1 MDPGPEHVDN
11 AIHGVMNVQIERRG
25 APLRAKALAL
35 QLDDTAG
42 LLVILDLVLLL
53 TGHCDHLRR
62 RLARATG
69 VAAGSIVVHCTHS
82 HSTPFAEPLDG
93 PHPFFD
99 LVCERAEQAA
109 AAAVRALQPARVGFG
124 QTFAA
129 GASFNQRLP
138 LPDGGVKFTRDFR
151 EGLAS
156 GRPVDPRLSVLRI
169 DTVDGSP
176 LAGWVCFA
184 AHPSVV
190 IFDAPVS
197 AEYPGYLTG
206 RLERTLTG
214 GAPVLF
220 GVGACGDVNC
230 VPMFGSEED
239 SRRLGENLAALIEP
253 AWRSIDPVVPE
264 RFGVRQGSVDLPL
277 DPPPAPATLDREIDE
292 IDAFLSALDDDP
304 TLAWAM
310 GINVE
315 PEWPVERKRSHFTLL
330 RDWAVDMKAALAA
343 GRRFPTAWRSSIAVW
358 VIDDLGL
365 VFYGGEPFTEIALE
379 LAARS
384 PLGETLLLP
393 MANGSDGYVATDAE
407 RRRGGYEPY
416 TNCRTNRLAPGLR
429 PLPYA
434 IGAAGALIDSALLR
448 IHEVIRTIE

>member
-42 LLVILDLVLLL
+42 LLVTLDLVLLL
-53 TGHCDHLRR
+53 TGHCEHLRR

-69 VAAGSIVVHCTHS
+69 VAAGAIVVHCTHS

-109 AAAVRALQPARVGFG
+109 VAAVRALQPARVGFG

-315 PEWPVERKRSHFTLL
+315 PEWPVERKRTHFRLL
-330 RDWAVDMKAALAA
+330 RDWAVDMTAALAA
-343 GRRFPTAWRSSIAVW
+343 GRRFPAAWRSSMAVRRA
-358 VIDDLGL
+358 VHGDRAGAGRAQPARRDAADADRQRQRRLRGYRCGTPARRL
-365 VFYGGEPFTEIALE
+365 RALHQ
-379 LAARS
+379 LPNQPIGSRTPAA
-384 PLGETLLLP
+384 
-393 MANGSDGYVATDAE
+393 AVCD
-407 RRRGGYEPY
+407 RRG
-416 TNCRTNRLAPGLR
+416 RRAHRLGAP
-429 PLPYA
+429 PHP
-434 IGAAGALIDSALLR
+434 
-448 IHEVIRTIE
+448 

>member
-82 HSTPFAEPLDG
+82 HSTP
-93 PHPFFD
+93 
-99 LVCERAEQAA
+99 
-109 AAAVRALQPARVGFG
+109 
-124 QTFAA
+124 FAA

-315 PEWPVERKRSHFTLL
+315 PEWPVERKRTHFRLL
-330 RDWAVDMKAALAA
+330 RDWAVDMTAALAA
-343 GRRFPTAWRSSIAVW
+343 GRRFPAAWRSSMAVRRA
-358 VIDDLGL
+358 VHGDRAGAGRAQPARRDAADADRQRQRRLRGYRCGTPARRL
-365 VFYGGEPFTEIALE
+365 RALHQ
-379 LAARS
+379 LPNQPIGSRTPAA
-384 PLGETLLLP
+384 
-393 MANGSDGYVATDAE
+393 AVCD
-407 RRRGGYEPY
+407 RRRW
-416 TNCRTNRLAPGLR
+416 RAHRLGAP
-429 PLPYA
+429 PHP
-434 IGAAGALIDSALLR
+434 
-448 IHEVIRTIE
+448 

>member
-11 AIHGVMNVQIERRG
+11 AIHGVMTVQIERRG

-42 LLVILDLVLLL
+42 LLVTLDLVLLL

-69 VAAGSIVVHCTHS
+69 VAAGAIVVHCTHS

-109 AAAVRALQPARVGFG
+109 TAAVRVLQPARVGFG

-214 GAPVLF
+214 GAPVLR
-220 GVGACGDVNC
+220 CC
-230 VPMFGSEED
+230 
-239 SRRLGENLAALIEP
+239 
-253 AWRSIDPVVPE
+253 
-264 RFGVRQGSVDLPL
+264 
-277 DPPPAPATLDREIDE
+277 ATG
-292 IDAFLSALDDDP
+292 P
-304 TLAWAM
+304 WTW
-310 GINVE
+310 
-315 PEWPVERKRSHFTLL
+315 
-330 RDWAVDMKAALAA
+330 KAALAA
-343 GRRFPTAWRSSIAVW
+343 GRRFPAAWTSPLAVW

-393 MANGSDGYVATDAE
+393 MANGSDGYV
-407 RRRGGYEPY
+407 P
-416 TNCRTNRLAPGLR
+416 RTRNA
-429 PLPYA
+429 
-434 IGAAGALIDSALLR
+434 GAAATSPTPTAAPTGWLPDSGRCPMRSAR
-448 IHEVIRTIE
+448 AARSSTPRSTASIR